1 MSQNHNYPID
11 YNKDKSGSIP
21 AAPPNSKGQPFS
33 VGFFGC
39 LLIERL

>member
-21 AAPPNSKGQPFS
+21 AAPPISLPKPS
-33 VGFFGC
+33 YDGFFIAC
-39 LLIERL
+39 PLDKI